1 MCSVGGALIL
11 VEAVCSHLLPNPCSA
26 SIRTH
31 ASAHRPFSH
40 PVISVSGEGPLDGNE
55 LTRKRPSD
63 ATSYWKP
70 ERLGATMRVWNTV
83 RGRAALPFA
92 GSKLTA
98 MSFRSGAT

>member
-1 MCSVGGALIL
+1 MCSVGGALIP
-11 VEAVCSHLLPNPCSA
+11 VEVVCSQLLPNPCSP
-26 SIRTH
+26 SIQKQV
-31 ASAHRPFSH
+31 SAHRSFFH
-40 PVISVSGEGPLDGNE
+40 RVISVSGEGLLDGNE
-55 LTRKRPSD
+55 LTRKRPSG

-83 RGRAALPFA
+83 RGRPALPFA